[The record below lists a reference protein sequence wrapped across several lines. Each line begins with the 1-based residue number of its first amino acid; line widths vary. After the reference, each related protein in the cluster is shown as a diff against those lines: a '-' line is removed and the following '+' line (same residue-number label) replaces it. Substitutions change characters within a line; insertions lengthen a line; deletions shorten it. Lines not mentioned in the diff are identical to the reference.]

1 MDLPEK
7 QNLSIDEIF
16 EESVFANR
24 LFFNARELSE
34 HLSEK
39 DFLDFNIEES
49 INNFINIDEIPL
61 PEPLEPD
68 ECHSIREQEA
78 FDDTN
83 HLEDLSEEKHP

>member
-24 LFFNARELSE
+24 LFLSNREHSE

-39 DFLDFNIEES
+39 DYLDFNIEES
-49 INNFINIDEIPL
+49 LNNFINID
-61 PEPLEPD
+61 
-68 ECHSIREQEA
+68 
-78 FDDTN
+78 
-83 HLEDLSEEKHP
+83 

>member
-1 MDLPEK
+1 M
-7 QNLSIDEIF
+7 SIDEIF

-39 DFLDFNIEES
+39 DYLDFNIEES

-61 PEPLEPD
+61 PEPL
-68 ECHSIREQEA
+68 
-78 FDDTN
+78 
-83 HLEDLSEEKHP
+83 